1 MVKSVD
7 TRDLKSLAE
16 RCASSSLA
24 SGTSHAT
31 SKGYTMGKGTDAARA
46 AGATEHAAV
55 IDDFKDQLLIALLRR
70 LGGKVDIPVAE
81 VDETGRFI
89 CSFAVCNGVFNFVL
103 TEKH

>member
-1 MVKSVD
+1 MLHQ
-7 TRDLKSLAE
+7 R
-16 RCASSSLA
+16 
-24 SGTSHAT
+24 GTLWAKEQTQHVQR
-31 SKGYTMGKGTDAARA
+31 GH
-46 AGATEHAAV
+46 TEHAAV

-70 LGGKVDIPVAE
+70 LGGKVDIPIAE